1 MSKLLMVIVPESHK
15 EEVEAF
21 LARFDVPG
29 YTEIAHALG
38 AGATGPRM
46 GSRTYPKTSAVI
58 FSLIDEPTLA
68 RLRPAIV
75 EMCKECGESVKMIV
89 LGVEEV
95 LA

>member
-1 MSKLLMVIVPESHK
+1 MVIVDESHK
-15 EEVEAF
+15 EEVETF

-46 GSRTYPKTSAVI
+46 GSRTFPKTSAVV
-58 FSLIDEPTLA
+58 FSLVDEAVLA
-68 RLRPAIV
+68 RLRPAIS
-75 EMCKECGESVKMIV
+75 EMCRECGERVKMVV

-95 LA
+95 LT